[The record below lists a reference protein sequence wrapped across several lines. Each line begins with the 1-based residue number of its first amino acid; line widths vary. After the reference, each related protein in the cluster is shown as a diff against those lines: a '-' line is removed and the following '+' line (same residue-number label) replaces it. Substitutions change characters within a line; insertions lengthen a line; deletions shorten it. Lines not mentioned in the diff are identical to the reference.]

1 MKNVLFLVTGM
12 TPQIIT
18 ETVWALA
25 CDPEL
30 AEPWVPDEIH
40 VLSTASGL
48 NQIKKRLFED
58 GVFQQ
63 MQKDYPILAKIE
75 FKSTDEYLHHIYS
88 NGEVLNDLKTP
99 EENEKAAN
107 AIYEKIRQFTSDDNI
122 VLHVSIAGGRK
133 TMGFYAGYALSL
145 FGRAQDSMSH
155 VLVGEEFEKAVDFF
169 YPTPNSYLVSD
180 RDKKVVGDAKNAP
193 VWLAK
198 INFIRMKEAIKA
210 RHQLNTDDK
219 FSDVV
224 QKIDESFKDIKLT
237 INVHSKSVVV
247 NDTMVVESIP
257 AREFAFL
264 HWFADRK
271 VNGKPGVLKPKHKM
285 TQQNITKE
293 SIDYIAELTKEFAPY
308 YLEHKIEEN
317 PDISMDM
324 GSFEGAQSLLHKRLQ
339 ESLGLELA
347 AKITISQNAKYQPY
361 QLTVAPEAIQ
371 IVDLFSE

>member
-224 QKIDESFKDIKLT
+224 QKIDESFKDVKLT

>member
-1 MKNVLFLVTGM
+1 MKNILFLVTGM

-25 CDPEL
+25 CAPDVP
-30 AEPWVPDEIH
+30 EPWIPDEIH

-58 GVFQQ
+58 GVFKQ
-63 MQKDYPILAKIE
+63 MQQDYPSLAHIN
-75 FKSTDEYLHHIYS
+75 FKATDDYLHHIDN

-99 EENEKAAN
+99 EENEKAAD

-180 RDKKVVGDAKNAP
+180 RDKKVVGDAKDAP

-198 INFIRMKEAIKA
+198 VNFIRMKEAIKA
-210 RHQLNTDDK
+210 RHQLNTDDS

-224 QKIDESFKDIKLT
+224 QKIDESFKDVKLT
-237 INVHSKSVVV
+237 INVHNKSVVV
-247 NDTMVVESIP
+247 NDTMVVEGIP

-285 TQQNITKE
+285 TQQNIPKE
-293 SIDYIAELTKEFAPY
+293 SIDYIAQLTKEFAPY

-347 AKITISQNAKYQPY
+347 AKITISQNAKNQPY
-361 QLTVAPEAIQ
+361 QLTLAPEAIQ
-371 IVDLFSE
+371 IVDLFSK

>member
-18 ETVWALA
+18 ETIWALA

>member
-88 NGEVLNDLKTP
+88 NGKVLNDLKTP

-224 QKIDESFKDIKLT
+224 QKIDESFKDVKLT

>member
-1 MKNVLFLVTGM
+1 M

-25 CDPEL
+25 CDPDL
-30 AEPWVPDEIH
+30 SEPWVPDEIH

-63 MQKDYPILAKIE
+63 MQQDYPSLANID

-99 EENEKAAN
+99 EENEKAAD
-107 AIYEKIRQFTSDDNI
+107 AIYEKVRQFTSDDNT

-155 VLVGEEFEKAVDFF
+155 VLVEEDFEKAIDFF
-169 YPTPNSYLVSD
+169 YPTPYSHLVSD
-180 RDKKVVGDAKNAP
+180 RDKRVVGDAQYAK

-198 INFIRMKEAIKA
+198 IGFIRMKDAIKA
-210 RHQLNTDDK
+210 RHQLNTEDG

-224 QKIDESFKDIKLT
+224 QKIDESFKDVKLT
-237 INVHSKSVVV
+237 INVHNRSIVV
-247 NDTMVVESIP
+247 NDAITVNGIST
-257 AREFAFL
+257 REFAFL

-271 VNGKPGVLKPKHKM
+271 INGKPGVLKPRHKM
-285 TQQNITKE
+285 SQKNITPE
-293 SIDYIAELTKEFAPY
+293 SMEYISELTQEFAPY
-308 YLEHKIEEN
+308 YLEQKLEEN
-317 PDISMDM
+317 PDISMDKTA
-324 GSFEGAQSLLHKRLQ
+324 FEGAQSLLHKKLQ
-339 ESLGLELA
+339 ETLGLELA
-347 AKITISQNAKYQPY
+347 AKITISQNAKNQPY
-361 QLTVAPEAIQ
+361 QLTLAPEAIE
-371 IVDLFSE
+371 IVDLFSA